1 MKQKPYH
8 DYCITDSDSD
18 EQEYSDQDE
27 KKKSKKT
34 LKLLKKLNQKY
45 LKIKKNF
52 KKPNKAIIDYINN
65 SSN

>member
-1 MKQKPYH
+1 MT
-8 DYCITDSDSD
+8 IALLIVIAMNRNILTRM
-18 EQEYSDQDE
+18 

-34 LKLLKKLNQKY
+34 LKLLKKLKQKY

>member
-1 MKQKPYH
+1 MTIELLIVIAMNSNILTRMK
-8 DYCITDSDSD
+8 
-18 EQEYSDQDE
+18 